1 MIIKRIGPLSFAK
14 LSAVLYAIMGL
25 VVGGIFS
32 LVALAGGFASE
43 TEGAAGIGAMI
54 GVGAVIVAPIFYGLM
69 GFVITLVTA
78 WLYNLAAGI
87 VGGVEVDIQ

>member
-43 TEGAAGIGAMI
+43 TEKCAGIGAMI
-54 GVGAVIVAPIFYGLM
+54 GVGAVIVAPIFYGLWRLCPRRHRM
-69 GFVITLVTA
+69 VVQPCGRHR
-78 WLYNLAAGI
+78 GRR
-87 VGGVEVDIQ
+87 

>member
-1 MIIKRIGPLSFAK
+1 MIIKRIGPLSSAK
-14 LSAVLYAIMGL
+14 LGAVLYAIMGL

-43 TEGAAGIGAMI
+43 TEGAGAIGAMI
-54 GVGAVIVAPIFYGLM
+54 GVGAVVVAPIFYGVM
-69 GFVITLVTA
+69 GFVITLITA
-78 WLYNLAAGI
+78 WLYNLAAGL